1 MASAESIRRIREK
14 NGLSQSQFSDLLGV
28 GLGTLKHWERGD
40 REPSGA
46 ARTLLLLI
54 SENHNAIEFLLTKSK
69 Q

>member
-1 MASAESIRRIREK
+1 MISADSIKQIRV
-14 NGLSQSQFSDLLGV
+14 NSGLSQSKFSDLLGI

-54 SENHNAIEFLLTKSK
+54 SEDSSAIDRLLSKSK
-69 Q
+69 